1 MSKNYTSKP
10 QSTYNYQSY
19 IKFQSIWRAL
29 DFVQICP
36 KLYECQHFET
46 LNIKIVIGMQQYTPV
61 SNFSL
66 FEELKILKPN
76 LSKKYQ

>member
-10 QSTYNYQSY
+10 QSAYNYQSY

-46 LNIKIVIGMQQYTPV
+46 LNIKIVIGIKEQINICIYINT
-61 SNFSL
+61 NFDPQD
-66 FEELKILKPN
+66 I
-76 LSKKYQ
+76 